1 MPQDLFFG
9 TVIQAHFISYFL
21 MYWQNKDRQ
30 ASFQEKIPWEGECRE
45 RKPIMARG
53 HIFSINGCFLSN
65 VSRIYTFGF

>member
-30 ASFQEKIPWEGECRE
+30 ASFQEKIPWEGEFTIR
-45 RKPIMARG
+45 
-53 HIFSINGCFLSN
+53 SDL
-65 VSRIYTFGF
+65 